1 MKATRTRRVLVPA
14 VVLSVLGAA
23 VACGGHDRTGSGA
36 LTAPGASATGASHLV
51 VTTDAGLR
59 LRPTDGR
66 RVTVD
71 DRVDAAWSRKGRT
84 WTLDL
89 SCPDRTRSG
98 TACPRMPYVK
108 VPDGFSITVSARNAG
123 VDAAGVDAAL
133 DLSTVNGD
141 VTVTRSGHG
150 DAAVRLSTRNGS
162 VRATDLDAGR
172 LRAATTNGD
181 VILACTTAPS
191 SVTAVTANGS
201 VDVTV
206 PHTAPAYRVTAD
218 TVNGRATTAVPE
230 RNAGRGPTM
239 TLTTVNGDI
248 DARAQ

>member
-1 MKATRTRRVLVPA
+1 MRARRLLLLA
-14 VVLSVLGAA
+14 VGLGVVGAGT
-23 VACGGHDRTGSGA
+23 ACGAHDRAGA
-36 LTAPGASATGASHLV
+36 GAPPVPGTGAGGGRLV
-51 VTTDAGLR
+51 ITTDAGLR
-59 LRPTDGR
+59 LRPADGH
-66 RVTVD
+66 RVAVD
-71 DRVDAAWSRKGRT
+71 DRVDAAWSHRSRT

-89 SCPDRTRSG
+89 SCPDRPRHGS
-98 TACPRMPYVK
+98 ACPRMPYVK
-108 VPDGFSITVSARNAG
+108 VPDGFSVTVSARNAG

-133 DLSTVNGD
+133 DLATVNGD
-141 VTVTRSGHG
+141 VTVTRSGHD
-150 DAAVRLSTRNGS
+150 DATVRLSTRNGS

-191 SVTAVTANGS
+191 DVTAVTANGS
-201 VDVTV
+201 VQVTV

-248 DARAQ
+248 EARTE